1 MRKLYIKIIAFICI
15 VGCVFTSVEPLSV
28 KSMSINSEY
37 EENYVFKK
45 EDSNICIPQKVLR
58 VPDYENYY
66 FKDDIDLDY
75 DNGKTNT
82 YMLYEKASDE
92 PYCIGNL
99 DGNIVL
105 FNNDIYLIKNGI
117 CIVNQFYYIGKG
129 DDDCEYWVY
138 FGNDGKLAKD
148 TIINGVFKLDKNG
161 LFDYR
166 QSDLYKRTLKSVKNY
181 IPKIND
187 VTDILNKKK
196 TSNLGK
202 WVKIED
208 YAAHKPPFTT
218 NGHFVNGENGQLRYW
233 ADSVF
238 KNTALI
244 PSSSIL
250 NIQKYEEGYQFL
262 PDDNY
267 DWKTILI
274 AENEYLSDILIEMDG
289 HNYYFNDKGY
299 AVKNKWVWL
308 DYEYNYF
315 DGTGKLVTN
324 DWVAK
329 DGELYRLDGYGSI
342 MKSCWVKEGDRNTYL
357 SFDGT
362 IYYALKNKEY
372 DIFKNI
378 LEFRKKYPENAEVG
392 ICGIFA
398 NMLVEHLFGKKAK
411 GTKYAYDWDK
421 IKVGDTIYGDNH
433 IFVVM
438 AKDRDCITAAE
449 SNDGWDLLAHYG
461 RIPLS
466 KVDLDELSKKG
477 KMRYT
482 FTTYYS
488 SPAKSITDF
497 KPQQVKLSAKSSN
510 NMVTIMLDK
519 SQGAVGYC
527 IYMSNSKDGDY
538 KLIKTI
544 KAEDELKYTTNKL
557 SAGDYYYKARAYRI
571 INNNKV
577 WSEYSSIA
585 KCNILR

>member
-1 MRKLYIKIIAFICI
+1 MRKSYIKILAFIC
-15 VGCVFTSVEPLSV
+15 VMACVFSFLEPLSV
-28 KSMSINSEY
+28 KSMSPNSE
-37 EENYVFKK
+37 YVFKK
-45 EDSNICIPQKVLR
+45 EDSSIGISQKVLQIY
-58 VPDYENYY
+58 DFENYY
-66 FKDDIDLDY
+66 FKDYIDDDY
-75 DNGKTNT
+75 DNGKTST
-82 YMLYEKASDE
+82 YRLYEKASGE
-92 PYCIGNL
+92 PYSIGNL
-99 DGNIVL
+99 YGSIIL
-105 FNNDIYLIKNGI
+105 FNNDIYFVKDGI

-181 IPKIND
+181 IPNIND

-208 YAAHKPPFTT
+208 YVAYKPLFTT

-250 NIQKYEEGYQFL
+250 NIQKYNEGYQFL

-267 DWKTILI
+267 DWKSTLI
-274 AENEYLSDILIEMDG
+274 AENEYLSDILVEIDG
-289 HNYYFNDKGY
+289 HYYYFNDRGY
-299 AVKNKWVWL
+299 VEKNKWVWL
-308 DYEYNYF
+308 GNEYNYF
-315 DGTGKLVTN
+315 DGTGKRVTN

-329 DGELYRLDGYGSI
+329 DGELYKLDSYGSI
-342 MKSCWVKEGDRNTYL
+342 EKICWVKEGARNTYVSL
-357 SFDGT
+357 DGT
-362 IYYALKNKEY
+362 IYYNVKNKEY
-372 DIFKNI
+372 DVSEKIW
-378 LEFRKKYPENAEVG
+378 EFRKMYPEDTEVG
-392 ICGIFA
+392 ICSKFA
-398 NMLVEHLFGKKAK
+398 DMLVDYLFGKKAK
-411 GTKYAYDWDK
+411 GTKYTYDWDK
-421 IKVGDTIYGDNH
+421 IKVGDTIADDKH

-438 AKDRDCITAAE
+438 GKDRYAVMAAE
-449 SNDGWDLLAHYG
+449 SNRGWDLAAHYG
-461 RIPLS
+461 DIPIG
-466 KVDLDELSKKG
+466 KVEFDELSKKG

-488 SPAKSITDF
+488 STVANNITDF
-497 KPQQVKLSAKSSN
+497 KPQQVKLSAKSGN

-544 KAEDELKYTTNKL
+544 KAEDELKYTINKL
-557 SAGDYYYKARAYRI
+557 SPGDYYYKARAYRI

-577 WSEYSSIA
+577 WGEYSSIT